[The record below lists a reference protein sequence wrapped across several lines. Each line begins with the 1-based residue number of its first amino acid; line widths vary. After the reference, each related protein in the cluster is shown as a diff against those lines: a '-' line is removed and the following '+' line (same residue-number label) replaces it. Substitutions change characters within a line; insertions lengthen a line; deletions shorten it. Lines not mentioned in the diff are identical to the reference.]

1 MKILKATTEQYEA
14 LNGYR
19 SGVDMIVFSPDGNG
33 DYTISKNIL
42 EDDNFLEIRDQLLEL
57 EEIDYVPMPEEE

>member
-19 SGVDMIVFSPDGNG
+19 SGVNMIVFSPDGNG
-33 DYTISKNIL
+33 DYTIGKNIL
-42 EDDNFLEIRDQLLEL
+42 EDDIFLEIRDQLLEL
-57 EEIDYVPMPEEE
+57 AEVDYVPVPDEE